1 MQSSEELSHV
11 NEDGEASMVDVGD
24 KKVTDRRAVAEGR
37 IQMSP
42 ATLEK
47 IVEGDVEKGDVLT
60 VARLAAIQA
69 AKETSRLIPLCH
81 PLPLDHVDV
90 ELDYGSEAEKAW
102 VTIRVQT
109 RVQAKTGVEMEALV
123 AVSNG
128 LLTIYDMCKAID
140 REMQIG
146 PIHLLEKSGGRTGH
160 WTR

>member
-24 KKVTDRRAVAEGR
+24 KKVTDRRAVAGGR

>member
-1 MQSSEELSHV
+1 METSGDLSHV

-24 KKVTDRRAVAEGR
+24 KVVSDRRAVAEGR
-37 IQMSP
+37 IRMNP

-60 VARLAAIQA
+60 VARLAAIQG

-90 ELDYGSEAEKAW
+90 ELDYGSEDEIAW
-102 VTIRVQT
+102 VNIRVTT

-128 LLTIYDMCKAID
+128 LLTIYDMCKAVD
-140 REMQIG
+140 RGMQIG

>member
-109 RVQAKTGVEMEALV
+109 RVRGVRL
-123 AVSNG
+123 
-128 LLTIYDMCKAID
+128 
-140 REMQIG
+140 RERR
-146 PIHLLEKSGGRTGH
+146 GRRG
-160 WTR
+160 R

>member
-1 MQSSEELSHV
+1 METSGDLSHV

-24 KKVTDRRAVAEGR
+24 KVVSDRRAVAEGR
-37 IQMSP
+37 IRMNP

-60 VARLAAIQA
+60 VARLAAIQG

-90 ELDYGSEAEKAW
+90 ELDYGSEDEIAW
-102 VTIRVQT
+102 VNIRVTT

-128 LLTIYDMCKAID
+128 LLTIYDMCKAVD
-140 REMQIG
+140 RGMQIG
-146 PIHLLEKSGGRTGH
+146 PIHLLERSGGRTGH

>member
-1 MQSSEELSHV
+1 M
-11 NEDGEASMVDVGD
+11 N
-24 KKVTDRRAVAEGR
+24 
-37 IQMSP
+37 P

-60 VARLAAIQA
+60 VARLAAIQG

-90 ELDYGSEAEKAW
+90 ELDYGSEDEIAW
-102 VTIRVQT
+102 VNIRVTT

-128 LLTIYDMCKAID
+128 LLTIYDMCKAVD
-140 REMQIG
+140 RGMQIG